1 MPVQSLLGH
10 LKVLIYRKQYAA
22 TVARLRAVERAPCGP
37 APSLGPNACVPA
49 PKGSTILPH
58 LRPGATTIL
67 AYLFRQQRFP
77 LSVRGAQP
85 ASSLCPPNKAG
96 NLSGRRSPI
105 PAAAYSFLRLNPLHR
120 RSTLPRSGCRP
131 KDCCAGRSSCAR
143 HWLSACNLIYA
154 PGRSFLRPRSSTR
167 EAVVR
172 LVLCTVPSRRP

>member
-1 MPVQSLLGH
+1 MATWLQGVDRAACGLGS
-10 LKVLIYRKQYAA
+10 V
-22 TVARLRAVERAPCGP
+22 P
-37 APSLGPNACVPA
+37 APYARTPG
-49 PKGSTILPH
+49 PKGSTILPY

-85 ASSLCPPNKAG
+85 ASSLCPPNEAG

-105 PAAAYSFLRLNPLHR
+105 PAAAYSFHPLNPLHP
-120 RSTLPRSGCRP
+120 RSTIPLSGCGPEERCASRP
-131 KDCCAGRSSCAR
+131 SCAR

-154 PGRSFLRPRSSTR
+154 PGRSFHRPRSSTR

-172 LVLCTVPSRRP
+172 LFLSTVPSRRP